1 MRDSLSHMD
10 HVQDHLAIEQLLY
23 RYARGIDR
31 CDEAALTSIW
41 WPSARA
47 DYGNGEVDA
56 LEWSASVL
64 PALSA
69 MLRTQH
75 FLGNILIELKGDAAA
90 VETYCRAY
98 HELESEDGRI
108 EMEVGGRYLDR
119 FERRDG
125 EWRIAHRRYVLDWN
139 RNTPSTAQ
147 WDNDFYSTLARR
159 GMRKPDDPLYTGD

>member
-1 MRDSLSHMD
+1 MNHSASNRDD
-10 HVQDHLAIEQLLY
+10 VKDQLAIQQVLY

-31 CDEAALTSIW
+31 CDETALKSVW
-41 WPSARA
+41 WPLAQA
-47 DYGNGEVDA
+47 DYGEGNVDA
-56 LEWSASVL
+56 IQWSAAVL
-64 PALSA
+64 PALST

-75 FLGNILIELKGDAAA
+75 FLGNMLIELAGDAAT

-98 HELESEDGRI
+98 HEIESEDGPI

-147 WDNDFYSTLARR
+147 WDSDFYSALARH
-159 GMRKPDDPLYTGD
+159 GMRKPNDPLYTGD